1 VKLKPYIQRSDGS
14 AKGDWDVGIAIDIMD
29 AALDPKNGIDL
40 VVLLSGDG
48 DFDLLLKRIVRSGNT
63 ETRVYGAPELTAKSL
78 IDAATQF
85 YPINASLLLGYRKS
99 V

>member
-1 VKLKPYIQRSDGS
+1 
-14 AKGDWDVGIAIDIMD
+14 
-29 AALDPKNGIDL
+29 
-40 VVLLSGDG
+40 
-48 DFDLLLKRIVRSGNT
+48 LLLKRIVRSGNT

-99 V
+99 M